1 MACMSQP
8 DPSVIAQALLTSS
21 GFARVALTAPSER
34 LREAAAAE
42 LARSI
47 VCALEGFPGGADA
60 RQMALPL

>member
-1 MACMSQP
+1 MSQP
-8 DPSVIAQALLTSS
+8 DPSIIAHALLTSS

-42 LARSI
+42 LARGI
-47 VCALEGFPGGADA
+47 VCALEGFPVGSDA

>member
-1 MACMSQP
+1 MTQP
-8 DPSVIAQALLTSS
+8 DPSIIAQALLSSS

-47 VCALEGFPGGADA
+47 VCALEGFPIMPET
-60 RQMALPL
+60 RQLALPL